1 MDAIKQHLRSAL
13 NVAPDPMLA
22 ADRHGIILDLNTA
35 AIDFFGYTLD
45 ELIGRPIEILIPERL
60 HHLHRKHRESFHAQP
75 VRQRFGVAPRLLAV
89 TKDGRELPIEVTAG
103 PLNADGSE
111 VVISIREVSDRVQRE
126 EQLRATIDDLDRR
139 LRASEL
145 DFRRINE
152 HFKLFLKNAPAAIAL
167 VDRQMRYLIVSDRW
181 IADYG
186 LCGRDIHGLSHYDI
200 FPEIGEHW
208 KDLHRRCLAGEILKC
223 DEDRF
228 ERPDGRTDW
237 VRWELHPWRRADGRV
252 AGMLIFSELI
262 TARKDAESALRKS
275 YLELEQRVAER
286 TAELEH
292 LKNEADRANAQK
304 SWFVAAASHDLRQP
318 LQASLAY
325 LSVLE
330 RKVGREELEDLCNKS
345 RQPMKAM
352 SDILD
357 VLLDISDLEGGHV
370 KPQMADFALDALL
383 QRVIASAQHQ
393 AQEKGLRLACLPSEF
408 SVHSDARLL
417 ERVLSNF
424 VTNAIRYT
432 ERGLIGIYCEAVGGK
447 ICISV
452 TDTGI
457 GIPKD
462 AISTIFEDH
471 VQLDNPARDR
481 RKGLGLGLSIAKR
494 IADAL
499 GHRIS
504 VHSELGA
511 GSSFTIELPQSA
523 SNASA
528 TMTSEEPSAAGSER
542 PVVLLIDDDQDVAE
556 AMQMLLQ
563 SYDFETYMAHSRDA
577 ALAMLDSGL
586 NPGLVLCDYRM
597 PGANGIDVIRQVR
610 QTINCEIPAVIMT
623 GDMGLTESGLQ
634 RCAVLHK
641 PVEVEKFFAVL
652 GKLTA

>member
-1 MDAIKQHLRSAL
+1 MDAIKHHLRVAL
-13 NVAPDPMLA
+13 NVGPDAMLVFE
-22 ADRHGIILDLNTA
+22 RGTIIEVNTA
-35 AIDFFGYTLD
+35 AVDLFGYSAD
-45 ELIGRPIEILIPERL
+45 ELIGQRTEFLLPDRL
-60 HHLHRKHRESFHAQP
+60 HHVHYKNRETFQAHP
-75 VRQRFGVAPRLLAV
+75 VRQSFGVSQRLCAIA
-89 TKDGRELPIEVTAG
+89 KSGREIPIEVTVG
-103 PLNADGSE
+103 PFGDSTTQ
-111 VVISIREVSDRVQRE
+111 VVVAVRDVSDRLKRE
-126 EQLRATIDDLDRR
+126 EQLRGTIDELDRR

-145 DFRRINE
+145 DFRRLNE

-181 IADYG
+181 LSDYG
-186 LCGRDIHGLSHYDI
+186 LADRDIHGLSHYDT
-200 FPEIGEHW
+200 FPEISERW
-208 KDLHRRCLAGEILKC
+208 KDLHRRCLNGEILKS

-228 ERPDGRTDW
+228 ERPNGAIDW
-237 VRWELHPWRRADGRV
+237 VRWELHPWRQPDGRV

-262 TARKDAESALRKS
+262 TARKNAETALKTS
-275 YLELEQRVAER
+275 HQQLEQRVADR

-325 LSVLE
+325 LSVLSRKAE
-330 RKVGREELEDLCNKS
+330 REDLEELCDKA

-357 VLLDISDLEGGHV
+357 VLLDISDLEGGQV
-370 KPQMADFALDALL
+370 KPQMTSFPLNDLL
-383 QRVIASAQHQ
+383 TSVVASAQHQ
-393 AQEKGLRLACLPSEF
+393 ALEKGLRLACLPTEL
-408 SVHSDARLL
+408 SVTSDQRLL

-432 ERGLIGIYCEAVGGK
+432 ERGLIGIYCEPVAGK
-447 ICISV
+447 ICVSV

-457 GIPKD
+457 GIPTD
-462 AISTIFEDH
+462 ALGAIFEDH
-471 VQLDNPARDR
+471 VQLANPARDR

-511 GSSFTIELPQSA
+511 GSSFTIELPQA
-523 SNASA
+523 DGAGAAA
-528 TMTSEEPSAAGSER
+528 TAAVKAPPAAVDEH
-542 PVVLLIDDDQDVAE
+542 PIVLLIDDDQDVAE

-577 ALAMLDSGL
+577 ALAMLESGL

-610 QTINCEIPAVIMT
+610 RTLNVEVPAVIMT
-623 GDMGLTESGLQ
+623 GDMGLTETLRTSPN
-634 RCAVLHK
+634 RR
-641 PVEVEKFFAVL
+641 
-652 GKLTA
+652 